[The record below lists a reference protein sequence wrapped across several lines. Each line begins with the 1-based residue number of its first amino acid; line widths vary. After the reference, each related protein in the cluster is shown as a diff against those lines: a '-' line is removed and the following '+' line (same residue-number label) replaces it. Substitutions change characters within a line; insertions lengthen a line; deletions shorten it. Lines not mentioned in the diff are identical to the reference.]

1 MNGSYLE
8 VPGELNSKGLRI
20 CRGIPEDI
28 DLLVF
33 LDEKKGEKYIKKII
47 EEVINVSSNLRV
59 NALLKGSNGF
69 GIFIPTGLCVEDV
82 NEIFEKMISSIL
94 AM

>member
-8 VPGELNSKGLRI
+8 VPGELNSKGVRI

-28 DLLVF
+28 GLLIF
-33 LDEKKGEKYIKKII
+33 LDEKKGETGVKRMI
-47 EEVINVSSNLRV
+47 EVAISTTNNLKV

-69 GIFIPTGLCVEDV
+69 GIFIPIGLCIEDA